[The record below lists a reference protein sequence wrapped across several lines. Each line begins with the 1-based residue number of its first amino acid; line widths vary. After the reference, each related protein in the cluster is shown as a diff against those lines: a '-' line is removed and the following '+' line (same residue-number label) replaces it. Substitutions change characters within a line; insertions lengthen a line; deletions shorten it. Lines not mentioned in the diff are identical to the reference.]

1 MNFGEPLRNL
11 NTFKLVAGLNGPPL
25 RFKFNIRRFLD
36 FYFKGAVLRGF
47 HGFFGLN
54 VSEININI
62 TSKGRYNLDLRR
74 KIIPQL
80 LISFY

>member
-11 NTFKLVAGLNGPPL
+11 NTFKFVAGLNGPPL
-25 RFKFNIRRFLD
+25 RFKFKKHMKGGYSIQQNLCHIRPFLD

-62 TSKGRYNLDLRR
+62 TSKGRYNL
-74 KIIPQL
+74 
-80 LISFY
+80 